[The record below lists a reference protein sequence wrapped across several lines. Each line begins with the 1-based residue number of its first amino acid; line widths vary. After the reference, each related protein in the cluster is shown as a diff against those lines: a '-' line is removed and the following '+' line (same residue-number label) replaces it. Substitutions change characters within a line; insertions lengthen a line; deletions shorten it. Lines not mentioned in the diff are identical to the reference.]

1 MENKSQGFNF
11 NIKVICLVVRR
22 LKMERPVKKKSG
34 TVRERHVPVVF

>member
-11 NIKVICLVVRR
+11 NIKVILSGG
-22 LKMERPVKKKSG
+22 EAVKNGKAGQKKSG